1 MSLHRSVFHVATFSS
16 ATFCW
21 FPVLFYYYYHLLF
34 LRSVFLSFEH
44 RIVFFCILFIC
55 SPGFVLLSLGLCT
68 NKVYNRDLNRR
79 PIAERLGW
87 FIHISS
93 SLHCMALIRA
103 PFIDN
108 VYSEQH
114 TYPHT
119 TAFSPPMTK
128 WKKIILPRRIN
139 GAKKAYF
146 TF

>member
-1 MSLHRSVFHVATFSS
+1 MRHTNLHRSKNAKSWLLCAKGKRCLYIVQFFTL
-16 ATFCW
+16 
-21 FPVLFYYYYHLLF
+21 PLF
-34 LRSVFLSFEH
+34 LLQHFVGFPSFFIIIIIYYFCVVFSFPLNIESF
-44 RIVFFCILFIC
+44 FFCILFIC

-108 VYSEQH
+108 VYSE
-114 TYPHT
+114 
-119 TAFSPPMTK
+119 
-128 WKKIILPRRIN
+128 
-139 GAKKAYF
+139 
-146 TF
+146 